1 MKHQLKIVS
10 LSVEQDLGPDSQ
22 TPAYQVALTVVAT
35 DEEILEPHP
44 PGHKSK
50 TRYLGSSTVL
60 IETQLQTLPAT
71 TTEEWL
77 DWARSYLTARF
88 AAPAA
93 ETPSA
98 GH

>member
-1 MKHQLKIVS
+1 MKHHLAIAS
-10 LSVEQDLGPDSQ
+10 LSIEQDFGPDSQ
-22 TPAYQVALTVVAT
+22 THAYQVALTVAAI
-35 DEEILEPHP
+35 DEEIVEPHQ
-44 PGHKSK
+44 PGHEPK
-50 TRYLGSSTVL
+50 TRFAGSSTVL
-60 IETQLQTLPAT
+60 IEAQLQTLPAT